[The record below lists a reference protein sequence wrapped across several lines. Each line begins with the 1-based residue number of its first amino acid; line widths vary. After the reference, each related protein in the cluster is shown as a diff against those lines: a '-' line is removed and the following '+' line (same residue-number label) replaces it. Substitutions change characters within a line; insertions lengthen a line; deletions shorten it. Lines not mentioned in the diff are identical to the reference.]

1 MQLTLCPSGTDQ
13 GEHRSVDLELRHEPL
28 PLPDL
33 AQAAAG
39 EAHALLPIDVLGEDK
54 KQAMQIDVALDTGE
68 LELRDVNETWSVAE
82 SRTADEL
89 RLTLYS
95 RLLKAWE
102 AQTPASDAEQALLA
116 RLQAEVERLAS
127 REPSEQAPGISQ
139 A

>member
-1 MQLTLCPSGTDQ
+1 MQLTLCPSGTDP
-13 GEHRSVDLELRHEPL
+13 GENRSVDLELRHDPL

-33 AQAAAG
+33 AQAAEG

-54 KQAMQIDVALDTGE
+54 KQPMQIDVALDTGG
-68 LELRDVNETWSVAE
+68 LALRDANAIWPVAE

-102 AQTPASDAEQALLA
+102 DQTPASDAEQALVT
-116 RLQAEVERLAS
+116 RLQAEVARLAS
-127 REPSEQAPGISQ
+127 LEPSEQAPGISE